1 MLKTTCEIEGGWYEA
16 AKESQNLIKNM
27 NRLKMARNQ
36 KTTLNFQPN
45 NQTLP
50 NNKCC
55 QLYKGDNLQIR
66 ENEVNKFYSG
76 MYQVFQETQK
86 YAKNFQLFKVFY
98 YKLLHVFAD
107 SVENTGVL

>member
-1 MLKTTCEIEGGWYEA
+1 MKVANVTVLKSTCEIEGGWYEA

-86 YAKNFQLFKVFY
+86 YAKNFL
-98 YKLLHVFAD
+98 
-107 SVENTGVL
+107 